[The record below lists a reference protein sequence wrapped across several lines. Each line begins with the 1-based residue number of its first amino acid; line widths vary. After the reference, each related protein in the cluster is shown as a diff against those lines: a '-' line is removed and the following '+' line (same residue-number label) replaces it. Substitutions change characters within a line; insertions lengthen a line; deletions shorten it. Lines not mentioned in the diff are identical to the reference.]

1 MIIIHF
7 FIFLRSTFSKKK
19 VKAFSNYVYLKVM
32 NITPTGNGANPVC
45 IDVRNFANLQ
55 ISKLH
60 GPLSKK
66 S

>member
-1 MIIIHF
+1 
-7 FIFLRSTFSKKK
+7 
-19 VKAFSNYVYLKVM
+19 M
-32 NITPTGNGANPVC
+32 NITPTGNGGNPFC